1 MKIAMSRP
9 TAREAWQDA
18 VVEYQQGETLSRRLA
33 AAEWSRIEAEK
44 INAAIRG
51 APPLEE
57 TEWQPPSP
65 NRVVG
70 ARGKNDSEIRER
82 WRQRLD
88 EEINKEVSQ
97 KAMEAKEKHMREVA
111 ELKAAQT
118 AEEEWWEWYKKAK
131 AETEAEALRR
141 AEEERIAEEIAAKN
155 REEARYAKMDA
166 MRKEE
171 AERRARAKAEA
182 EKVEK
187 INAAQR
193 AEAAAIEE
201 AQKRAKAEAARA
213 ARKAKS
219 EAK

>member
-1 MKIAMSRP
+1 MVGHRKAPNAPSLDAAPPNSQAAAGGLLMKIAMSRP

-88 EEINKEVSQ
+88 EEIKRLE
-97 KAMEAKEKHMREVA
+97 M
-111 ELKAAQT
+111 LK
-118 AEEEWWEWYKKAK
+118 
-131 AETEAEALRR
+131 
-141 AEEERIAEEIAAKN
+141 
-155 REEARYAKMDA
+155 
-166 MRKEE
+166 
-171 AERRARAKAEA
+171 KAEA
-182 EKVEK
+182 ERMERLDRCV
-187 INAAQR
+187 ADSCSR
-193 AEAAAIEE
+193 CV
-201 AQKRAKAEAARA
+201 KRLTLLSFSYDVTLFIWSSNMLNFYHYCYYCMFHMAC
-213 ARKAKS
+213 
-219 EAK
+219 